1 MPRRRPKPEQASMIS
16 RLMQS
21 GIRKGLTRAYN
32 GVQLDPA
39 KYLETMRRAHRLPI
53 SKWSDMFRVEEA
65 VVKHHAD
72 RIVKS
77 ASRTAML
84 EGAGLGLGGM
94 LTILPDAGILS
105 AITVRMLHRLSLIY
119 GFEYNTENEV
129 EELWLAA
136 ASAAGL
142 DMGREFIGK
151 QAATHLVPAIIDR
164 MAAKLGAEVAEK
176 WTGRII
182 PLISA
187 GAAGALN
194 YYFVRSWGRRAQKHF
209 HERHLAVRKRSLAE
223 PRYLALAHASHV
235 NRTN

>member
-164 MAAKLGAEVAEK
+164 MAVKLGTEVAEK

>member
-164 MAAKLGAEVAEK
+164 MAVKLGTEVAEK

-223 PRYLALAHASHV
+223 PRYLAMAHATHL
-235 NRTN
+235 NRAN